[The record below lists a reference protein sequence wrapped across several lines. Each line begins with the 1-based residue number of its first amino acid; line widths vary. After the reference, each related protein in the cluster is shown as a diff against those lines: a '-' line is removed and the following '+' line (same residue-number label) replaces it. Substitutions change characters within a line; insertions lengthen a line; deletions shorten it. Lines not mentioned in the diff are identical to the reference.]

1 MPMTANLQRAKHNDE
16 QKIAKLE
23 AKIERLQKQVES
35 NSRPDLPVLKEIP
48 RVQSRLRKFAQNAV
62 NYGRADLANSTM
74 AFIAGLERTLN
85 ESGVPRRRAKST
97 ADE

>member
-1 MPMTANLQRAKHNDE
+1 MTPNLQRAKHNDE